1 MSKVIF
7 NKIVG
12 KLGRL
17 DEYLRYLT
25 EIQKIG
31 KNDFVE
37 DYHYHGLAE
46 RYLQLAI
53 EVILDTGKL
62 IIIAENLRRPEDNQ
76 DIFAVL
82 EENKII
88 SRPLAQELI
97 GIAGFRNILVHDYE
111 KIDRE
116 IVHEKLQNN
125 LINFRDFKKE
135 ISRAL
140 KRRL

>member
-1 MSKVIF
+1 M
-7 NKIVG
+7 
-12 KLGRL
+12 GRL
-17 DEYLRYLT
+17 DEYLKYLT
-25 EIQKIG
+25 EVQKIG
-31 KNDFVE
+31 KSNFIE

-62 IIIAENLRRPEDNQ
+62 IIIAENFRQPEDNQ

-82 EENKII
+82 SESKII

-97 GIAGFRNILVHDYE
+97 GIAGFRNILVYDYE

-116 IVHEKLQNN
+116 IVYEKLQNN
-125 LINFRDFKKE
+125 LDNFLDFKKE